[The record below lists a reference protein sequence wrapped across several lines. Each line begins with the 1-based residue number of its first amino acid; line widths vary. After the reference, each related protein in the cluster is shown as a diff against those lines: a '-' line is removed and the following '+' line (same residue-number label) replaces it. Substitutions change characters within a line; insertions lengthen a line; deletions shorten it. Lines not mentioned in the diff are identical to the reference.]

1 MDTSLYKNDLLYPF
15 LMILLFQ
22 AFIHLLK
29 NDFQI
34 TDYPSVIKIFIHLRA
49 CDLRQTAGFLHPWQ
63 FLSISCH
70 TVTESCSCYNQ
81 KITFTD
87 SVIGCFCA
95 MHSKHS
101 GIQRIRSRECTFPIR
116 ESVTGASTFFTNSYN
131 SLLLLIILPA
141 ANKYIWSFRLLI
153 MPNCTSRF
161 FFAVYLPDRFT

>member
-1 MDTSLYKNDLLYPF
+1 MLSDFRRNDCFAICLTVNFFHYERTTEYIRMICHWILLFIRNGLLYPF

-34 TDYPSVIKIFIHLRA
+34 TDYPFCNQDIFIHLR
-49 CDLRQTAGFLHPWQ
+49 CIYVKLQDFCILGK

-101 GIQRIRSRECTFPIR
+101 GIQRIRSRECTFSHQGIGNR
-116 ESVTGASTFFTNSYN
+116 
-131 SLLLLIILPA
+131 
-141 ANKYIWSFRLLI
+141 
-153 MPNCTSRF
+153 C
-161 FFAVYLPDRFT
+161 VYLLYKFI